1 MCVMT
6 SNVTQTETESL
17 SLDVSDEAL
26 ERTAT
31 LANGQQ
37 RITVGVCTDWFTCQ
51 WPLSP
56 VERRAAPHIE
66 KFIAPRAHGARR
78 TASS

>member
-6 SNVTQTETESL
+6 SNVTSQTETESL

-26 ERTAT
+26 ERAGA
-31 LANGQQ
+31 LANAEQ
-37 RITVGVCTDWFTCQ
+37 RITFGICTTDWYTCG

-56 VERRAAPHIE
+56 TKPCVRPH
-66 KFIAPRAHGARR
+66 R
-78 TASS
+78 T

>member
-6 SNVTQTETESL
+6 SNVTGQTEAESL

-37 RITVGVCTDWFTCQ
+37 PITFGICTDWYTCG

-56 VERRAAPHIE
+56 AKRRAAPH
-66 KFIAPRAHGARR
+66 R
-78 TASS
+78 T